1 MKRLFES
8 DTERKNEERLAVVE
22 KELNAFLTST

>member
-8 DTERKNEERLAVVE
+8 DVERKNEERLAVVG